1 MYIFCDKDA
10 ALPPFVQESF
20 ARTLGNPVTFLV
32 EASHSG
38 FLSKPEGTV
47 GGLEIAL
54 KAGLEH
60 NGINQRVNC

>member
-1 MYIFCDKDA
+1 MYIFCDEDT
-10 ALPPFVQESF
+10 ALQPFVQNSF
-20 ARTLGNPVTFLV
+20 PRTLGNSVTFHV